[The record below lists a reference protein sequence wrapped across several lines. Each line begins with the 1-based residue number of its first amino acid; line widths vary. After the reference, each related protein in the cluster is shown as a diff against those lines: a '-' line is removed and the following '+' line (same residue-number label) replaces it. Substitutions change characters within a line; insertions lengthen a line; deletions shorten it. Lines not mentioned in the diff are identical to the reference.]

1 MLQLVER
8 NACFPS
14 NTRGLHILNVQV
26 KVAAAP
32 GVQLQ
37 LPRTA
42 HTMEN
47 LAHVTWIRVIQVSP
61 LNDFQSK

>member
-1 MLQLVER
+1 MER

-47 LAHVTWIRVIQVSP
+47 MAHVTWIRVIQVSP
-61 LNDFQSK
+61 LNDFQPK